1 VFGIHGVV
9 VQVLASLS
17 SHNLLASIIRN
28 HKQKEGWMKAATSLM
43 KCDHYSHNWIDKKK
57 NDMLTSWML
66 GQGRHVPTKA
76 SVIII
81 RIIGLTTKK

>member
-1 VFGIHGVV
+1 MHVFGIHGVV

-57 NDMLTSWML
+57 MTCLPVGCWVKEDMS
-66 GQGRHVPTKA
+66 QRRQV
-76 SVIII
+76 
-81 RIIGLTTKK
+81 